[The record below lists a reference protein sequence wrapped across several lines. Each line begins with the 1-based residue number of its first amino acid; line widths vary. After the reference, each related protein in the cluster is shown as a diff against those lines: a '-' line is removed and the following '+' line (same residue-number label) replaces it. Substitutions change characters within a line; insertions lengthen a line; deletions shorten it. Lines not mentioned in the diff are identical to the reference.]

1 VACWVCPGPLCNGLT
16 PVDSFWI
23 RQP

>member
-1 VACWVCPGPLCNGLT
+1 VACWVCPGPLCNALT